1 MNNPQRANDV
11 HKLDYHATTKSVH
24 ILTLRYGIDKCI
36 VMLQVKYCKHMFVR
50 KKVCHY
56 IYMKTLLSYVFTQKI
71 RLRCEV
77 PRGGSGSLM
86 KCEVPRGGLGSLM
99 ESEVPR
105 GWSGSLGECEV
116 PRGRSGSLMESE
128 GGDQLF
134 QIFI

>member
-1 MNNPQRANDV
+1 
-11 HKLDYHATTKSVH
+11 
-24 ILTLRYGIDKCI
+24 
-36 VMLQVKYCKHMFVR
+36 
-50 KKVCHY
+50 
-56 IYMKTLLSYVFTQKI
+56 MKTLFSYVFTQKKSDLYINLVDRAQKI

-134 QIFI
+134 QIFISTKIITVAG